1 MKILVFGN
9 LLVEKDNLVLRLIPR
24 LQKEFPEIEFKE
36 FDPTESLEN
45 EIENGKLFI
54 LDMALGIKNVVEL
67 RFNDIEKLDAVKSCS
82 MHDFDLNYN
91 LKLLKKMEL
100 INDVRTIAVPAGMKE
115 KGALD
120 QIQLILRKWVAQDMQ
135 GS

>member
-9 LLVEKDNLVLRLIPR
+9 LMVEEDNLALKLIPK
-24 LQKEFPEIEFKE
+24 LKQKFLDIEFKE

-45 EIENGKLFI
+45 EIEDKKLII
-54 LDMALGIKNVVEL
+54 LDMAVGIDEIKVLN
-67 RFNDIEKLDAVKSCS
+67 FSDIDKLEVSGTG

-91 LKLLKKMEL
+91 LKLLKKMDL
-100 INDVRTIAVPAGMKE
+100 IDDVKIIALPIGIGE
-115 KGALD
+115 GKGFN
-120 QIQLILRKWVAQDMQ
+120 QIQLILRKWVAQDIQ